1 MKTLLKFIYK
11 IISYVIGFFIFLFV
25 MGIPIN
31 YLSYYGYLEWAG
43 FKKGEAPY
51 LRDIS
56 EFLDDNNL
64 ESINIFS
71 SLFDDSKTKRKD
83 QINNLDIN
91 ENAYF
96 LKRQSRISYLEW
108 DKVIL
113 IYGYYDNEYHCNL
126 IKEIYKNKWPD
137 DNFLCSNEK

>member
-1 MKTLLKFIYK
+1 
-11 IISYVIGFFIFLFV
+11 
-25 MGIPIN
+25 MGIPVN

-51 LRDIS
+51 LKDIS

-71 SLFDDSKTKRKD
+71 SLFDNSSINRMG
-83 QINNLDIN
+83 QINKIN
-91 ENAYF
+91 TLNVDENAYF
-96 LKRQSRISYLEW
+96 LKRQSSISYLEW

-113 IYGYYDNEYHCNL
+113 IYGYYDNEYHCKL
-126 IKEIYKNKWPD
+126 IKEIYETKWPD
-137 DNFLCSNEK
+137 DNFICSNQ